1 MVKSASGTQIL
12 SIKPG
17 MTLESYI
24 AGFLGSFLFFTLTV
38 TYLEDIKWLM
48 LVPSKVNYKL
58 MDENALIMA
67 YGPLFEKSLQTI
79 EWTKKFGLEP
89 I

>member
-24 AGFLGSFLFFTLTV
+24 AGFVGCFLFFTLTV
-38 TYLEDIKWLM
+38 TCLEDIKWLM
-48 LVPSKVNYKL
+48 IVPSKVDYKL
-58 MDENALIMA
+58 MDGTLDIAN
-67 YGPLFEKSLQTI
+67 GPLFEKSLQTI
-79 EWTKKFGLEP
+79 EWSRKFSQEP
-89 I
+89 L

>member
-1 MVKSASGTQIL
+1 M
-12 SIKPG
+12 
-17 MTLESYI
+17 
-24 AGFLGSFLFFTLTV
+24 